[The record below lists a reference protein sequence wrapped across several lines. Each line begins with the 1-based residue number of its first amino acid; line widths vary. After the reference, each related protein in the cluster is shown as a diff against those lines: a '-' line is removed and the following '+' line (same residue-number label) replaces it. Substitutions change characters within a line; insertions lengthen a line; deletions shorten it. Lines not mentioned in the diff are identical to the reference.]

1 MASTSRKSNKQGAI
15 YLLEILKKI
24 PKQPKSISCGEL
36 HHALTA
42 QGYTQSLR
50 TLQRDLQVLCDAFGI
65 MCDDRQTPY
74 RYQWSA
80 QSRGLSIS
88 QMNDQEAL
96 LLQLAYQHLK
106 HFLPNSA
113 KASLESLF
121 MQAGYELYHRDA
133 GDDHAKT
140 WMKKVAIAPMAQP
153 LLPPVILPEVLEAV
167 SAALYDNRYL
177 NITYANQAQRRHNFC
192 SEYSVKPLALVQ
204 QGSNLYLVAQFDG
217 FDDIRHLALHRCQ
230 TASVSSLTF
239 EYPSEFDLSEYI
251 NQQAG
256 FGFGRERI
264 CLEFCIDK
272 IEGFHLTET
281 PLSADQ
287 VIQAHDGY
295 YHVRATVMDSDMLDR
310 WLNGFGKSVWQVKK
324 TVV

>member
-1 MASTSRKSNKQGAI
+1 
-15 YLLEILKKI
+15 
-24 PKQPKSISCGEL
+24 
-36 HHALTA
+36 
-42 QGYTQSLR
+42 
-50 TLQRDLQVLCDAFGI
+50 
-65 MCDDRQTPY
+65 
-74 RYQWSA
+74 
-80 QSRGLSIS
+80 
-88 QMNDQEAL
+88 
-96 LLQLAYQHLK
+96 
-106 HFLPNSA
+106 
-113 KASLESLF
+113 

-167 SAALYDNRYL
+167 SAALYDNLYL

-264 CLEFCIDK
+264 CLEFCIDE

-287 VIQAHDGY
+287 VIQAYDGY
-295 YHVRATVMDSDMLDR
+295 YHVRATVVDSDMLDR

>member
-24 PKQPKSISCGEL
+24 PKQPKSISCSEL

-50 TLQRDLQVLCDAFGI
+50 TLQRDLQALCDAFGI

-96 LLQLAYQHLK
+96 LMQLAYQHLK

-121 MQAGYELYHRDA
+121 KQAGYELYHR
-133 GDDHAKT
+133 
-140 WMKKVAIAPMAQP
+140 
-153 LLPPVILPEVLEAV
+153 EA
-167 SAALYDNRYL
+167 AM
-177 NITYANQAQRRHNFC
+177 IMPRH
-192 SEYSVKPLALVQ
+192 
-204 QGSNLYLVAQFDG
+204 G
-217 FDDIRHLALHRCQ
+217 
-230 TASVSSLTF
+230 
-239 EYPSEFDLSEYI
+239 
-251 NQQAG
+251 
-256 FGFGRERI
+256 
-264 CLEFCIDK
+264 
-272 IEGFHLTET
+272 
-281 PLSADQ
+281 
-287 VIQAHDGY
+287 
-295 YHVRATVMDSDMLDR
+295 
-310 WLNGFGKSVWQVKK
+310 
-324 TVV
+324 